1 MLDAATTAAHANY
14 LSKTHIH
21 AYLKAVVHALTHC
34 PKKKMNEKYR
44 ESWGGSIAI

>member
-21 AYLKAVVHALTHC
+21 AYHNTLS
-34 PKKKMNEKYR
+34 KKENE
-44 ESWGGSIAI
+44 